1 MTYSELLP
9 SEGVILDPFLL
20 IKILNEVACAVND
33 MRDFVDPQEFKVLND
48 INKENHLSTSAQIAS
63 PRKKPSMSL
72 HAPTISTVSSSS
84 LPAFSASSGSFNI
97 PSTRA
102 SVLAEAYPEPPDE
115 SADYKGK
122 KPDIRYLFLGC
133 CTHYYL
139 S

>member
-1 MTYSELLP
+1 M
-9 SEGVILDPFLL
+9 ILDPFLL

-33 MRDFVDPQEFKVLND
+33 MRDFVDPQEFKVLNEKCEQSQL
-48 INKENHLSTSAQIAS
+48 NTSAQIAS

-102 SVLAEAYPEPPDE
+102 SVLVEANPEPPDE

-122 KPDIRYLFLGC
+122 KPDMRYLFLGC
-133 CTHYYL
+133 CSL
-139 S
+139 LFVLIKL